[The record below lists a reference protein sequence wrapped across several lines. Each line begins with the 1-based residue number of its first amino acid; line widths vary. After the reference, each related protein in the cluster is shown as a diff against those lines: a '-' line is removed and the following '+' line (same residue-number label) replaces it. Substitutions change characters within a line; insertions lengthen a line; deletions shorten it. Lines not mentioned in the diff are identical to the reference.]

1 LSRKRRDRAHI
12 TDSDDDDHHNWEVV
26 NAESGDEEPY
36 SSDQTEATSDGD
48 DSEVFRISIG
58 SGGGGPDEDYDTGP
72 VTRRW

>member
-1 LSRKRRDRAHI
+1 M
-12 TDSDDDDHHNWEVV
+12 V